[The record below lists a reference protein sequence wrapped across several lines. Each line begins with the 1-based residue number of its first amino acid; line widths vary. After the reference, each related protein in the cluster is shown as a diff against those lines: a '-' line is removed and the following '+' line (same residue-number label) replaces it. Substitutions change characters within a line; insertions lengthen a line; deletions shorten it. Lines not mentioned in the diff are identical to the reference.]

1 MNSKETRKVLIVMAG
16 VLFVWI
22 LSPLFGFRQTDV
34 SISTAPL
41 QFNAA
46 RAYGSIEE
54 FITQCP
60 NRVFGS
66 IESRGASAYLGDEL
80 EKLGYETEDT
90 RFSSR
95 IVRRTEVGQ
104 NVLGY
109 KAGRD
114 PGIIALVAHYDTAET
129 TEQGAM
135 DNGSGVGVLIEIA
148 RVLSEKPTHRS
159 LLIIFTDGGEWGML
173 GAADLATRYTER
185 DRIAAVLSLDYVS
198 IGDLAALQLD
208 ETGMLKGF
216 TPPWYRMLALEA
228 AEKQGLP
235 VQYASGLRE
244 HLARTFY
251 IPWSDQGPF
260 LNAGIPAMNLSSLS
274 VNRDN
279 AKAVYHTPQ
288 DTLEKLKISSI
299 ESFGLAAERIVR
311 SLDELPSIPGDSMGS
326 FRLGHALFLGSKTI
340 LFLHI
345 IVFLPLPFCLFFYL
359 RKQRISIK
367 LAGAGREILAYFAT
381 LLPFIVIYLLI
392 GLFQK
397 LRMLPMYAL
406 YPATA
411 KDSILKN
418 PSWGI
423 PEGIFGTAFIIAALC
438 VLFYMFGFRS
448 YPKQVFNISKPVLLC
463 LLLVTAILALLYNSY
478 WAVTFLSLPCWI
490 WGLVG
495 HSRHSNK
502 RIFHWIW
509 ILAAGLP
516 GFAVLW
522 LLVPQFGLSLNLI
535 WYQILALDTGLFSAP
550 GYFLGA
556 ATTAIGIRFMVIQ
569 LHNSG

>member
-1 MNSKETRKVLIVMAG
+1 MRNVLIVMAG

-34 SISTAPL
+34 SISASPV

-46 RAYGSIEE
+46 RAYGSIVE
-54 FITQCP
+54 FVTQCP
-60 NRVFGS
+60 NRILGS
-66 IESRGASAYLGDEL
+66 IESRGASGYLGDEL
-80 EKLGYETEDT
+80 EKLGYATDYT
-90 RFSSR
+90 RFSAR
-95 IVRRTEVGQ
+95 IIRSKEVGQ

-109 KAGRD
+109 KAGHD
-114 PGIIALVAHYDTAET
+114 PEIIALVAHYDTAKT

-135 DNGSGVGVLIEIA
+135 DNGSGVGVLMEIA
-148 RVLSEKPTHRS
+148 RVLSENPTNRS

-173 GAADLATRYTER
+173 GAEDLATSYTER
-185 DRIAAVLSLDYVS
+185 DRIAAVLSLDYVG
-198 IGDLAALQLD
+198 IGDLAALRLD

-216 TPPWYRMLALEA
+216 TPPWYRVLALEA

-260 LNAGIPAMNLSSLS
+260 LNAGIPAINLSSLS
-274 VNRDN
+274 VNRDY

-288 DTLEKLKISSI
+288 DTVEKLKISSV

-311 SLDELPSIPGDSMGS
+311 TLDELPFISRGSMDS
-326 FRLGHALFLGSKTI
+326 FRLGRALFLGPKII
-340 LFLHI
+340 LFLHTM
-345 IVFLPLPFCLFFYL
+345 VFLPLPFCLFFYF
-359 RKQRISIK
+359 RKHCSNMK
-367 LAGAGREILAYFAT
+367 LAGVGREILAYTAT
-381 LLPFIVIYLLI
+381 LLPFIIIYPLI
-392 GLFQK
+392 GLFRT

-411 KDSILKN
+411 KDSILEN

-423 PEGIFGTAFIIAALC
+423 LGGIFGTAFIIAVLC
-438 VLFYMFGFRS
+438 VLYYMFGFRS

-495 HSRHSNK
+495 HSRHSNQ

-516 GFAVLW
+516 SFAVLW
-522 LLVPQFGLSLNLI
+522 LLAPRFGIGLNLI
-535 WYQILALDTGLFSAP
+535 WHQTLALSSGLFSAP

-556 ATTAIGIRFMVIQ
+556 AATAIGIRFMVIQ
-569 LHNSG
+569 LHSSG

>member
-1 MNSKETRKVLIVMAG
+1 MAG

-34 SISTAPL
+34 SVSTSPL
-41 QFNAA
+41 KFNAA

-54 FITQCP
+54 FVTQCP

-66 IESRGASAYLGDEL
+66 IESRGASGYLGDKL
-80 EKLGYETEDT
+80 EKLGYETDYT
-90 RFSSR
+90 RSSAR
-95 IVRRTEVGQ
+95 IVRRKEVGQ

-109 KAGRD
+109 KAGHD
-114 PGIIALVAHYDTAET
+114 PEIIALVAHYDTAKT

-135 DNGSGVGVLIEIA
+135 DNGSGVGVLMEIA
-148 RVLSEKPTHRS
+148 RVLSENPTNRS
-159 LLIIFTDGGEWGML
+159 LLIVFTDGGEWGML
-173 GAADLATRYTER
+173 GAADLATRYAER
-185 DRIAAVLSLDYVS
+185 DRIAAVLSLDYVG

-235 VQYASGLRE
+235 VHYTSGLRE

-260 LNAGIPAMNLSSLS
+260 LNAGIPAINLASLS
-274 VNRDN
+274 VNRDY

-288 DTLEKLKISSI
+288 DTVEKLKISSV
-299 ESFGLAAERIVR
+299 ESFGLAAERIVKT
-311 SLDELPSIPGDSMGS
+311 LDELPSISRGSMGS
-326 FRLGHALFLGSKTI
+326 FRLGHALFLGPKVI
-340 LFLHI
+340 LFLHS
-345 IVFLPLPFCLFFYL
+345 IVFLPLPICLFFYF
-359 RKQRISIK
+359 RKHYSSMK
-367 LAGAGREILAYFAT
+367 LAGVGREILAYTAT
-381 LLPFIVIYLLI
+381 LLPLIIIYLLI
-392 GLFQK
+392 GLFRT

-411 KDSILKN
+411 KDFLLED

-423 PEGIFGTAFIIAALC
+423 LGGIFGTAFIIAALC

-516 GFAVLW
+516 CFAVLW
-522 LLVPQFGLSLNLI
+522 LLAPRFGISLNLI
-535 WYQILALDTGLFSAP
+535 WYQILALSTGLFSAP

-556 ATTAIGIRFMVIQ
+556 AATAIGIRFMVIQ
-569 LHNSG
+569 LHSSG

>member
-1 MNSKETRKVLIVMAG
+1 MDSKQMRNVLIVMAG

-34 SISTAPL
+34 SISTSPL

-54 FITQCP
+54 FVTRCP
-60 NRVFGS
+60 NRIFGS
-66 IESRGASAYLGDEL
+66 IESRAASGYLGDEL
-80 EKLGYETEDT
+80 EKLGYETDYA
-90 RFSSR
+90 RLSAR
-95 IVRRTEVGQ
+95 IIRHKEVGQ

-109 KAGRD
+109 KAGHDSR
-114 PGIIALVAHYDTAET
+114 IIALAAHFDTAET

-135 DNGSGVGVLIEIA
+135 DNGSGVCVLMEIA
-148 RVLSEKPTHRS
+148 RVLSEAPPNRS

-173 GAADLATRYTER
+173 GAADLASRYAER
-185 DRIAAVLSLDYVS
+185 DRIAAVLSLDNVAT
-198 IGDLAALQLD
+198 GDLAALQLD

-228 AEKQGLP
+228 AEKEGLP
-235 VQYASGLRE
+235 VQYTSGLRE

-260 LNAGIPAMNLSSLS
+260 LNTGIPAINLASLS
-274 VNRDN
+274 VNRDYT
-279 AKAVYHTPQ
+279 KAVYHTPQ
-288 DTLEKLKISSI
+288 DTVEKLKISSV
-299 ESFGLAAERIVR
+299 ESFGQAAERIVR
-311 SLDELPSIPGDSMGS
+311 TLDELPSIPRESMDA
-326 FRLGHALFLGSKTI
+326 FRLGHALFLGPEII
-340 LFLHI
+340 LLLHT
-345 IVFLPLPFCLFFYL
+345 IVFLPLPFCLFFYF
-359 RKQRISIK
+359 RKHCSSMK
-367 LAGAGREILAYFAT
+367 LAGLGREILAYFAT
-381 LLPFIVIYLLI
+381 LLPFLIIYFLIVLY
-392 GLFQK
+392 GK

-411 KDSILKN
+411 KDSILEN

-423 PEGIFGTAFIIAALC
+423 LGGIFGTASIIAALC
-438 VLFYMFGFRS
+438 ILFYMFGFRS
-448 YPKQVFNISKPVLLC
+448 YPKQVFNISKPFLLC

-478 WAVTFLSLPCWI
+478 WAVTFLTLPCWI

-502 RIFHWIW
+502 RILHWIW

-516 GFAVLW
+516 CFAILW
-522 LLVPQFGLSLNLI
+522 LLGPRFGISLNLI
-535 WYQILALDTGLFSAP
+535 WYQILALSTGLFSAT
-550 GYFLGA
+550 GYILGA
-556 ATTAIGIRFMVIQ
+556 AATAIGIRFMVIQ
-569 LHNSG
+569 LHSSG